1 MNMRARK
8 DDIFPSA
15 ARGVTVAAV
24 VLGAAACGINSPA
37 SGGTSGP
44 ESAQS
49 PRPGTAVTVRLSRAP
64 SPGRLTPAPPA
75 RSDYATVKV
84 GHTGPVIVTTSD
96 DGATVVVA
104 PGQLITVVLS
114 GQGVLRWNRPRLA
127 QTALGVLRQV
137 SASGGYPSQAP
148 ARASFHAVREGT
160 EAIISSTDARCLH
173 AHPRCAIVQ
182 RLWRVTVVV
191 RR

>member
-1 MNMRARK
+1 MRARK
-8 DDIFPSA
+8 SPVVRSA
-15 ARGVTVAAV
+15 AHGITVAAA

-37 SGGTSGP
+37 SGGTNGP
-44 ESAQS
+44 GSAQS

-75 RSDYATVKV
+75 RSHHATVKV
-84 GHTGPVIVTTSD
+84 GHTGPVIITTTD

-104 PGQLITVVLS
+104 PGQLITVILS
-114 GQGVLRWNRPRLA
+114 GQGMLRWNRPRLA
-127 QTALGVLRQV
+127 PAAQGVLRQV
-137 SASGGYPSQAP
+137 SASGGYPSEAP

-160 EAIISSTDARCLH
+160 EAILSGTDARCLH
-173 AHPRCAIVQ
+173 AQPRCAIVQ